1 MVSLRL
7 LPRDERF
14 FDLFVAEG
22 ENLHAAARELADM
35 MHTFDRLDERV
46 TRIQALEKQ
55 GDQIDHEV
63 NERLERAFMTP
74 LDREDIHELVSRLDD
89 VVDGIQEIAETLVIY
104 DIREPT
110 DEGRRLTA
118 ILAAQA
124 AQLLEALRKLDAMKD
139 LGRHLRQVHELENE
153 ADGLSRAAIARLFRE
168 AGEPIEVIKWRD
180 LYRALEDTID
190 ACEDSAEII
199 ERMVHKAT

>member
-14 FDLFVAEG
+14 FDLFAADG
-22 ENLHAAARELADM
+22 ENLYAAARELADM
-35 MHTFDRLDERV
+35 MQAFDRLDERV
-46 TRIQALEKQ
+46 ARIQGLEKQ
-55 GDQIDHEV
+55 GDQIDREV
-63 NERLERAFMTP
+63 NERLERAFITP
-74 LDREDIHELVSRLDD
+74 LDREDIHQLVSRLDD

-104 DIREPT
+104 DIRQPT

-118 ILAAQA
+118 ILAAQG
-124 AQLLEALRKLDAMKD
+124 AQLRAALGKLEAMKD
-139 LGRHLRQVHELENE
+139 LGVHLRAVHELENE

-168 AGEPIEVIKWRD
+168 AADPLEVIKWRD
-180 LYRALEDTID
+180 LYHALEETID
-190 ACEDSAEII
+190 ACEDSAEIM